1 MIHLRKKFIGV
12 IRIPFKAS
20 QIESVL
26 VRIVSGPLANK
37 RSQSDAG
44 AVGILKYSGVLIPA
58 KALSDI
64 SLKLYEFGSPNLDE
78 SSFQ

>member
-1 MIHLRKKFIGV
+1 
-12 IRIPFKAS
+12 
-20 QIESVL
+20 